1 MIDWQEQMTGSFR
14 FQNHSIR
21 AAYGNAIGGPW
32 WTANDTLSKS
42 DHRIGTAETIDL
54 ARQEAEFAI
63 LELQT
68 ERIEQDAWGNN

>member
-14 FQNHSIR
+14 FQDNSIR
-21 AAYGNAIGGPW
+21 SAYGNAVDGPW

-42 DHRIGTAETIDL
+42 DQRTGNSETIDL
-54 ARQEAEFAI
+54 ARQEAEFAV

-68 ERIEQDAWGNN
+68 ERKNRDEKILR